1 MYLER
6 NAKPILKVM
15 MNDLLEN
22 QPENVVVFLQQWI
35 KTNGGKF
42 EDYSKS
48 YDGQLPTSDEDEE
61 MDSEE
66 EARVE
71 SARNSEV
78 RKTTKK
84 FAVSAEAYGEY
95 NKLGDYMPK
104 VVTKSPI

>member
-6 NAKPILKVM
+6 NVKPILKVM

-42 EDYSKS
+42 EDHSKS
-48 YDGQLPTSDEDEE
+48 YEGQLPTSDEDEE
-61 MDSEE
+61 MNSEE
-66 EARVE
+66 EAKME
-71 SARNSEV
+71 SAKNSDV

-95 NKLGDYMPK
+95 NKLGDYKPK